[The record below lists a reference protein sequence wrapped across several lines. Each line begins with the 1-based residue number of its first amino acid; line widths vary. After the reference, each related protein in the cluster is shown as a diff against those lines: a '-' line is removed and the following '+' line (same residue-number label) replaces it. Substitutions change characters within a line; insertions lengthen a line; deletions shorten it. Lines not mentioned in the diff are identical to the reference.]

1 MDRTPAALYLEDVAN
16 QFHVYK
22 GLADRALAQ
31 VRDED
36 LFVALDPESNSL
48 AVLIQ
53 HMAGNLI
60 SRWTD
65 FLTTD
70 GEKPDRDR
78 DSEFETKD
86 GTTREALLARW
97 EEGWRRLFEALAG
110 LTEEDLTRTVTIR
123 AEPHTVIRAIDR
135 QLAHQVYH
143 TGQIVFLAKHLASDH
158 WQNLSVPR
166 GKTRELNA
174 DMFARA
180 ENSRERRRSDAVP
193 VPRGARTNW
202 TALQFLLKSS
212 DGSKALKLYLP
223 RRRSILER
231 AGGGGPYPDQGL
243 PPVVI

>member
-1 MDRTPAALYLEDVAN
+1 MDRSPAALYLEDVVA
-16 QFHVYK
+16 QFRVYK
-22 GLADRALAQ
+22 GLAERALTQ

-36 LFVALDPESNSL
+36 LFVTLDPESNSL

-78 DSEFETKD
+78 DSEFETRE
-86 GTTREALLARW
+86 GTTTREALLARW
-97 EEGWRRLFEALAG
+97 EEGWRRLFDALAG
-110 LTEEDLTRTVTIR
+110 LTEADLTRTVTIR

-158 WQNLSVPR
+158 WRNLSVPR
-166 GKTRELNA
+166 GGTRAFNA
-174 DMFARA
+174 EMLARS
-180 ENSRERRRSDAVP
+180 E
-193 VPRGARTNW
+193 
-202 TALQFLLKSS
+202 K
-212 DGSKALKLYLP
+212 K
-223 RRRSILER
+223 
-231 AGGGGPYPDQGL
+231 
-243 PPVVI
+243 

>member
-1 MDRTPAALYLEDVAN
+1 VDQTPAALYLEDVAG
-16 QFHVYK
+16 QFRSYK
-22 GLADRALAQ
+22 RLADRALAQ

-78 DSEFETKD
+78 DSEFEVRD
-86 GTTREALLARW
+86 GKS
-97 EEGWRRLFEALAG
+97 RLFDALAA
-110 LTEEDLTRTVTIR
+110 LTEADLTRTVTIR
-123 AEPHTVIRAIDR
+123 AEPHTVVRAVNR

-143 TGQIVFLAKHLASDH
+143 TGQIVFLAKHLASGH

-166 GKTRELNA
+166 GRTRELNA
-174 DMFARA
+174 EMF
-180 ENSRERRRSDAVP
+180 SRGEA
-193 VPRGARTNW
+193 
-202 TALQFLLKSS
+202 K
-212 DGSKALKLYLP
+212 
-223 RRRSILER
+223 
-231 AGGGGPYPDQGL
+231 
-243 PPVVI
+243 